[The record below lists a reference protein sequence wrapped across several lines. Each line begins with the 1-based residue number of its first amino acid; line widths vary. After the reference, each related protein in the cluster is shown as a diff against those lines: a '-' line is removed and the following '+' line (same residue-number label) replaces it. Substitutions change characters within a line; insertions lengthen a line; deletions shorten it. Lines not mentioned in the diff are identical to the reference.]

1 MLLTGTGKC
10 MADKKT
16 ILAIDDLP
24 MALAVYNNILSG
36 QYDVRIAASAIEALI
51 LLKTLN
57 VDIFLV
63 DIEMP
68 DMSGFE
74 FIHELRKMPKFMSTP
89 VIVVSSHSSGDFVA
103 HALSKGANALIAKPV
118 KPGDLLAQVSQLLE
132 HAPKNKLLELLS
144 R

>member
-1 MLLTGTGKC
+1 
-10 MADKKT
+10 MADRKT

-24 MALAVYNNILSG
+24 MILAIYDNILGSR
-36 QYDVRIAASAIEALI
+36 YDVKGASSAMEALT

-89 VIVVSSHSSGDFVA
+89 VIVVSSYSNEDFVS
-103 HALSKGANALIAKPV
+103 HALSKGANALLAKPV
-118 KPGDLLAQVSQLLE
+118 KPNDLLAQVTRFLE
-132 HAPKNKLLELLS
+132 HAPKNRLLELLS

>member
-1 MLLTGTGKC
+1 

-16 ILAIDDLP
+16 VLAIDDLP
-24 MALAVYNNILSG
+24 MILAVYKNILDS
-36 QYDVRIAASAIEALI
+36 QYDVKIAVSAMEALT
-51 LLKTLN
+51 LLKTIT

-74 FIHELRKMPKFMSTP
+74 FIHEIRKMPKFMSTP
-89 VIVVSSHSSGDFVA
+89 VIVISGHSSEDFAA
-103 HALSKGANALIAKPV
+103 HALSKGANMFIAKPV
-118 KPGDLLAQVSQLLE
+118 KPANLLAQVSNLLE
-132 HAPKNKLLELLS
+132 HTPQNKLFALLS

>member
-1 MLLTGTGKC
+1 

-24 MALAVYNNILSG
+24 MVLAVYNNILSSN
-36 QYDVRIAASAIEALI
+36 YDVKAAVSAMEALT
-51 LLKTLN
+51 LLKTIN
-57 VDIFLV
+57 VDVFLV

-74 FIHELRKMPKFMSTP
+74 FIHEIRKMPKFMSTP
-89 VIVVSSHSSGDFVA
+89 VIVVSAHSSEDFVA
-103 HALSKGANALIAKPV
+103 HALSKGANALLAKPV
-118 KPGDLLAQVSQLLE
+118 KPGDLLAQVSYLLE
-132 HAPKNKLLELLS
+132 HTPQNKLFALLS

>member
-1 MLLTGTGKC
+1 

-24 MALAVYNNILSG
+24 MVLAVYNNILSS
-36 QYDVRIAASAIEALI
+36 QYDVKMAASAMEALTLI
-51 LLKTLN
+51 KTVN

-68 DMSGFE
+68 GISGFE
-74 FIHELRKMPKFMSTP
+74 FLHELRKMPKFMSTP
-89 VIVVSSHSSGDFVA
+89 VIVVSGHSSEDFVA
-103 HALSKGANALIAKPV
+103 HALSKGANALLAKPV
-118 KPGDLLAQVSQLLE
+118 KPGDLLAQVSNLLE
-132 HAPKNKLLELLS
+132 HTPQNKIFELLL